1 MVLGLIIIIAIHNF
15 IIIIAIHNFALS
27 PLIRN
32 KDKADKVTQACLRKT
47 LNPKP

>member
-1 MVLGLIIIIAIHNF
+1 MILGL

-47 LNPKP
+47 LNPKPLTLNPKP